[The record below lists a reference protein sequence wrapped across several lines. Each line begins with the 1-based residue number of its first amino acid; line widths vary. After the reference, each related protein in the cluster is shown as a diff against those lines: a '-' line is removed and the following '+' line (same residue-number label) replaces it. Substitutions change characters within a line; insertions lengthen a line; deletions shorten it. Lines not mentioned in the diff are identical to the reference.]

1 MTVKSYAEQSGSTL
15 SCEKTVYAKWLL
27 GGQMDGWMITAEE
40 GGNGRNHK
48 LQN

>member
-1 MTVKSYAEQSGSTL
+1 MTVKSYAEQSGSTF
-15 SCEKTVYAKWLL
+15 SCEKSDIRKVVAWWT
-27 GGQMDGWMITAEE
+27 DGWMITAEE